1 MEETLI
7 YPQKIKKKWGES
19 IASTLPYKI
28 TVIKIIFQAEMR
40 AHNSSMS
47 PHEEIKVS
55 AKVDIKNSNI
65 FLVSFVFISDFKN
78 WHKLVIIKM
87 FITI

>member
-1 MEETLI
+1 
-7 YPQKIKKKWGES
+7 
-19 IASTLPYKI
+19 
-28 TVIKIIFQAEMR
+28 MR